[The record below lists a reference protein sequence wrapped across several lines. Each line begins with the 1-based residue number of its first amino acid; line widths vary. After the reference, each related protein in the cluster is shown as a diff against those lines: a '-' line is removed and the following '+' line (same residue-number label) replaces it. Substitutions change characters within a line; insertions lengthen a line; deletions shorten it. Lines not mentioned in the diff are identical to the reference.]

1 MSVVFQIGS
10 SDFPAK
16 EYYLDEIWTE
26 LKKAKDTI
34 VSCLGNN
41 IEWDLVTGQNECP
54 VWRGT
59 YTKKGNPF
67 KSFVWIKPVVLNTPE
82 YNQRFALQNEKW
94 NNPKLF
100 K

>member
-10 SDFPAK
+10 SDFEAK
-16 EYYLDEIWTE
+16 EYYMDEIYTD
-26 LKKAKDTI
+26 LRKTLDGVRQYAGTK
-34 VSCLGNN
+34 V
-41 IEWDLVTGQNECP
+41 EWNLVTGMNECP

-67 KSFVWIKPVVLNTPE
+67 TSFVWIKPVVLNTPE
-82 YNQRFALQNEKW
+82 SQQKFALQVEKW
-94 NNPKLF
+94 NRPNLF